1 MLQAIMQSPGKIEFR
16 EVPLP
21 EIGSGEVLI
30 RTSYIGI
37 CGSDIHVY
45 HGQHPYTSYPVVQ
58 GHEVSGEVV
67 KVGDNV
73 HKFKAGDKVTIMP
86 QVFCGKCYP
95 CRTGSY
101 HICDG
106 LKVLGF
112 QTEGVA
118 AEYFKISQEMVLPL
132 PEEVDLLEGAM
143 VEPLAVAVHALGRG
157 GLSEYGKIL
166 VLGAGTIGNL
176 TAQVAKAMGG
186 QVMITDL
193 SDYRLELAKQCG
205 ADHCVNTSR
214 ESLEQA
220 IADKFGP
227 DKADLILEC
236 VGSETTIGQA
246 ISNARKGSKIIVVGV
261 YSRPVAVD
269 LGFVQDRELQL
280 IGSLMY
286 REDDFRKAIELL
298 GQKKVQLKPLIS
310 KVFSFKEFAQAY
322 EYIDQ
327 NREKALKVMVQVN

>member
-1 MLQAIMQSPGKIEFR
+1 
-16 EVPLP
+16 
-21 EIGSGEVLI
+21 
-30 RTSYIGI
+30 
-37 CGSDIHVY
+37 
-45 HGQHPYTSYPVVQ
+45 
-58 GHEVSGEVV
+58 
-67 KVGDNV
+67 
-73 HKFKAGDKVTIMP
+73 
-86 QVFCGKCYP
+86 
-95 CRTGSY
+95 
-101 HICDG
+101 